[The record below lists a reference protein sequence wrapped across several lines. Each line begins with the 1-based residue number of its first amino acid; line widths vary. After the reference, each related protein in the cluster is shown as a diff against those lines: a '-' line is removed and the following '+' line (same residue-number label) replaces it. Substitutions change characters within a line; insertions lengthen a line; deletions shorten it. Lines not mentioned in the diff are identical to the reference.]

1 MHKTVYLFIFN
12 ISCMKKI
19 STLIMAVILGCIPAF
34 SQSIFYTEFKTI
46 EDFNQWSV
54 VDVNNDGCTWKFDDW
69 ASPSYV
75 FYSYSSANT
84 ADDWMISPTI
94 TSDKSGTL
102 AIKFSMQGSSYG
114 EKLEVFYGNEA
125 TVAAM
130 TNRGTEVLQLNGNP
144 SSAYFLIDV
153 EAGKPIY
160 LGFHACSDPD
170 KYRLYI
176 CNVDVTF
183 TNNPVDLKAEAI
195 VSPVSAEGLNQENV
209 TVKIKN
215 NGKVDVTSFDVSLAI
230 NNDTIA
236 TETVNQSLVPG
247 AEMEYTFT
255 AKADL
260 STPRQLYTITA
271 WVNHSDDINADNNAC
286 SSNVRHKAPASIPYF
301 MGFESNELTDEIKM
315 FNLNEDEGNWDL
327 HTDPYWNMAYS
338 GYYCLAYNYD
348 KNNNGDD
355 WAILEP
361 INVEAGYYVLKFWY
375 AGSDNHPENLA
386 VYYGNEAT
394 PEAMTNKVVEHA
406 GFLTEKY
413 TESINIIY
421 FDKPQ
426 KVYFGFYAFS
436 NKDENWITV
445 DDVYFDKVSAENV
458 DLTISEI
465 TNPGEYSHIK
475 SDKTIKFNVRSLGIK
490 DTKANIIVSI
500 DGEIV
505 SESNDISIKAQE
517 IKEFTIAGK
526 LSTLTEGKHII
537 SVQVTSAD
545 DSNTDNNIKTKEFR
559 TLNNAAYLWDF
570 EDANL
575 PKDFTF
581 VAEDE
586 GTVNPN
592 AGGEFN
598 ELGWG
603 IIKIQN
609 HELYG
614 EHVMGGTSWL
624 DGTEQ
629 ADRWCKLPKV
639 KITSDSAYLTW
650 DAMSFTPEYPE
661 NYAVKVSDYEDV
673 SWWYSTEAEIINE
686 TGIFKTRGVDLSK
699 YAGKEVYIAFQLKTK
714 NGDCL
719 ILDNIGLYGSF
730 ESSGIEDV
738 ATDDM
743 EIIVAN
749 GYIYINSENVENI
762 AIYDLSGRIAIQS
775 AENTISTELLNS
787 GIYIIK
793 VATSTGITTQKIAIK

>member
-1 MHKTVYLFIFN
+1 
-12 ISCMKKI
+12 MKKI
-19 STLIMAVILGCIPAF
+19 STLIMAAILGCIPAI
-34 SQSIFYTEFKTI
+34 SQSIFSTEFKTI
-46 EDFNQWSV
+46 EDFNQWTV

-75 FYSYSSANT
+75 FYSYSSANS
-84 ADDWMISPTI
+84 ADDWMISPAI
-94 TSDKSGTL
+94 TSEKSGSL
-102 AIKFSMQGSSYG
+102 AIKFLLQGSSYG
-114 EKLEVFYGNEA
+114 EKLEVFYGNDT
-125 TVAAM
+125 TVVAM
-130 TNRGTEVLQLNGNP
+130 TNRGTEVIDLNGEL
-144 SSAYFLIDV
+144 SSSYFLIDV
-153 EAGKPIY
+153 EAGKPVHI
-160 LGFHACSDPD
+160 GFHACSDPD

-183 TNNPVDLKAEAI
+183 TDNPVDLKAEAI
-195 VSPVSAEGLNQENV
+195 VSPVSAEGLNQEAV

-215 NGKVDVTSFDVSLAI
+215 EGKVDVSTFDVSFAI
-230 NNDTIA
+230 NGDTIA
-236 TETVNQSLVPG
+236 TETVNQTLAAG
-247 AEMEYTFT
+247 AETDYTFT
-255 AKADL
+255 AKASL
-260 STPRQLYTITA
+260 STPRELYTITA
-271 WVNHSDDINADNNAC
+271 WVNNPDDINADNNAC

-301 MGFESNELTDEIKM
+301 MGFESNEMTDEIKI
-315 FNLNEDEGNWDL
+315 FNLNEDEGDWEVY
-327 HTDPYWNMAYS
+327 TDPWWNLART
-338 GYYCLAYNYD
+338 GNFCLAYNYD

-361 INVEAGYYVLKFWY
+361 VNVEAGYYALKFWY

-394 PEAMTNKVVEHA
+394 PAAMTNKVVEYA
-406 GFLTEKY
+406 GFLTEEY

-436 NKDENWITV
+436 NKDENWITI
-445 DDVYFDKVSAENV
+445 DDISFDKVSAENV
-458 DLTISEI
+458 DLTIGEI
-465 TNPGEYSHIK
+465 SNPGEYSHAR
-475 SDKTIKFNVRSLGIK
+475 SNKTIKFNVRSLGIK
-490 DTKANIIVSI
+490 DTDANITVSI
-500 DGEIV
+500 DGQVISEI
-505 SESNDISIKAQE
+505 SETIKAQE
-517 IKEFTIAGK
+517 IKEFAIEGK
-526 LSTLTEGKHII
+526 LSALTEGKHII
-537 SVQVTSAD
+537 NVQVTSTD
-545 DSNTDNNIKTKEFR
+545 DSNADNNAKAKEFR
-559 TLNNAAYLWDF
+559 ILNNVAYLWDF
-570 EDANL
+570 EDAKL
-575 PKDFTF
+575 PEAFTF

-586 GTVNPN
+586 GTVSPS

-603 IIKIQN
+603 IINIQN

-650 DAMSFTPEYPE
+650 DAMSFNASYPE
-661 NYAVKVSDYEDV
+661 NYAIKVSDYEDV

-686 TGIFKTRGVDLSK
+686 TGVFKTRGVDLSE
-699 YAGKEVYIAFQLKTK
+699 YAGKEVYIAFQLKTA

-719 ILDNIGLYGSF
+719 ILDNIGLYGTF
-730 ESSGIEDV
+730 DLSGIEDV

-749 GYIYINSENVENI
+749 GYISINSENVENI
-762 AIYDLSGRIAIQS
+762 AIYDLSGRIATQS
-775 AENTISTELLNS
+775 TANTISTESLNS
-787 GIYIIK
+787 GIYIVK